1 MDNKKVLFLLQEKQH
16 LPYTFPTITIKRPG
30 ENTPGP
36 DNRKNVAY
44 RRIPTL
50 ALPKSGEVE
59 GIHPPLRSFTGT
71 PLQIQ
76 LYSIAGSLSNH
87 NLKSQS

>member
-1 MDNKKVLFLLQEKQH
+1 MPFLLQEKWH
-16 LPYTFPTITIKRPG
+16 LPYTFPTETIKRPG
-30 ENTPGP
+30 EHTPGP
-36 DNRKNVAY
+36 DDRKNVAY

-71 PLQIQ
+71 PLHE
-76 LYSIAGSLSNH
+76 LL
-87 NLKSQS
+87 